1 MQFVVPNR
9 RHFVRTLNAHVQRK
23 PRRFFLGASFFLAL
37 LLVIVLYLLVKKEPF
52 VVVDALTESVIYRVR
67 RPQLAAVP
75 LENAIVRG
83 HVENCSLFPAADEPS
98 NFTGIVTPSV
108 GSIVTYRYTPTQVSI
123 EIDGGNYS
131 GGNLTSDDGVI
142 CALPQR
148 IRFVADINNVVRRP
162 LPLVGPA
169 DIGREMSV
177 PDSSSVLHRSGRD
190 FMFGGTVQVFGRAVA
205 PPFRGDL
212 YPSSSNS
219 FPLPAGG
226 RVSSGDSLSAEQ
238 KDSGAPAFYGVVSVD
253 SQSFKVSAST
263 VSKEL
268 KLYRP
273 GMSGEKEVFGL
284 GMLALV
290 FSDPSV
296 IFITVFIA
304 SFSFSMQLLKTLH
317 DIAKKNFEDSGAG
330 DSGEMAQPVK
340 DVPHNEH

>member
-1 MQFVVPNR
+1 MQFVVQNCR
-9 RHFVRTLNAHVQRK
+9 RFVRTLNAHVQRK
-23 PRRFFLGASFFLAL
+23 PLRFFLGASFFMAL
-37 LLVIVLYLLVKKEPF
+37 FLVIVLYRVVKNEPS
-52 VVVDALTESVIYRVR
+52 VVVDVLTESVIYRVR
-67 RPQLAAVP
+67 RPLLAAVP

-83 HVENCSLFPAADEPS
+83 HMENCSLFTTADEPS
-98 NFTGIVTPSV
+98 NFTGIVTPSA

-148 IRFVADINNVVRRP
+148 IRFVADISNFVRRP

-190 FMFGGTVQVFGRAVA
+190 FMLGGTVQVLGRAVA

-212 YPSSSNS
+212 YPSSNNS

-238 KDSGAPAFYGVVSVD
+238 KDSGAPAFYGVVSIAP
-253 SQSFKVSAST
+253 QSFRVSAT
-263 VSKEL
+263 TATEKL

-273 GMSGEKEVFGL
+273 GMSGETEVLGL

-304 SFSFSMQLLKTLH
+304 SLSFWMQLLKTLH
-317 DIAKKNFEDSGAG
+317 DIAKDFEDSGTG
-330 DSGEMAQPVK
+330 DSDDMAQPVK